1 MKKVVCIRGVI
12 LRSFPRSLIDYVKA
26 LQQRLLCGKAKRKNI
41 CKRNY
46 CSMQYYTGRDDHKK
60 YPAFADISEVGE
72 MNRDNVAI
80 SGDWEARIN
89 LATTHS
95 FVTSASPSCSSLR
108 SSCFDI
114 YPEIWRL
121 FKIGLPFF
129 I

>member
-1 MKKVVCIRGVI
+1 MKKMDIHSRYHSEV
-12 LRSFPRSLIDYVKA
+12 FPLTIIDYVKA
-26 LQQRLLCGKAKRKNI
+26 LQQRPLCGKAKRKNI

-89 LATTHS
+89 LAT
-95 FVTSASPSCSSLR
+95 VIASPHLSGRSNLSAPHRGQTASTSIQRYGGSL
-108 SSCFDI
+108 
-114 YPEIWRL
+114 
-121 FKIGLPFF
+121 K
-129 I
+129 